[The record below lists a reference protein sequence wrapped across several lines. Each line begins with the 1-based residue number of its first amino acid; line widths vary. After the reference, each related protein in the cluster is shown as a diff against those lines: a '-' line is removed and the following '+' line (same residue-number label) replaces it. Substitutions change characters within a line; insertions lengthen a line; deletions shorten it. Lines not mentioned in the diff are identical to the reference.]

1 MSDITC
7 CKKGLVY
14 TFLGLNI
21 FLSFIINLLL
31 WVCTYDITLLDWYQ
45 YIYLIL
51 AIIIWL
57 LLFLTYIAKLVLIL
71 IGKLPSKYILLTWL
85 VLNIPASVFFL
96 IAFIFDFVMFG
107 QDDINWSLYIILFVI
122 FFIVFIVFTGFDFFL
137 IKLQIKMGDENK
149 NKNMINSNSNSL
161 QGKDVLNIELKDTRD
176 KNIINENN
184 ENDKN
189 EILELK
195 NNKIKEN

>member
-57 LLFLTYIAKLVLIL
+57 LLFLTYVAKLVLIL
-71 IGKLPSKYILLTWL
+71 IRKLPSKYILLTWL

-96 IAFIFDFVMFG
+96 IAFIFDLVMFK
-107 QDDINWSLYIILFVI
+107 QDDINWSLYIIIFVVV
-122 FFIVFIVFTGFDFFL
+122 FFVFIVFTGFDFFL
-137 IKLQIKMGDENK
+137 IKIQIKMGDETD
-149 NKNMINSNSNSL
+149 NKNMLNINSTSI
-161 QGKDVLNIELKDTRD
+161 QGKDVLNIELKESRD
-176 KNIINENN
+176 NNNNNNENN
-184 ENDKN
+184 KN
-189 EILELK
+189 EIFESQ

>member
-21 FLSFIINLLL
+21 FLSLIINLLL

-57 LLFLTYIAKLVLIL
+57 LLFLTYVAKLVLIL
-71 IGKLPSKYILLTWL
+71 IRKLPSKYILLTWL

-96 IAFIFDFVMFG
+96 IAFIFDLVMFK
-107 QDDINWSLYIILFVI
+107 QDDINWSLYIIIFVVV
-122 FFIVFIVFTGFDFFL
+122 FFVFIVFTGFDFFL
-137 IKLQIKMGDENK
+137 IKIQIKMGDETD
-149 NKNMINSNSNSL
+149 NKNMLNINSTSI
-161 QGKDVLNIELKDTRD
+161 QGKDVLNIELKESRD
-176 KNIINENN
+176 NNNNNENN
-184 ENDKN
+184 KN
-189 EILELK
+189 EIFESQ

>member
-57 LLFLTYIAKLVLIL
+57 LLFLTYVAKLVLIL
-71 IGKLPSKYILLTWL
+71 IRKLPSKYILLTWL

-96 IAFIFDFVMFG
+96 IAFIFDLVMFK
-107 QDDINWSLYIILFVI
+107 QDDINWSLYIIIFVVVC
-122 FFIVFIVFTGFDFFL
+122 FVFIVFTGFDFFL
-137 IKLQIKMGDENK
+137 IKIQIKMGDETD
-149 NKNMINSNSNSL
+149 NKNMLNINSTSI
-161 QGKDVLNIELKDTRD
+161 QGKDVLNIEMKETEDNNN
-176 KNIINENN
+176 KNDIFESQNI
-184 ENDKN
+184 
-189 EILELK
+189 
-195 NNKIKEN
+195 KIKEN

>member
-21 FLSFIINLLL
+21 FLSLIINLLL

-57 LLFLTYIAKLVLIL
+57 LLFLTYVAKLVLIL
-71 IGKLPSKYILLTWL
+71 IRKLPSKYILLTWI

-96 IAFIFDFVMFG
+96 IAFIFDLVMFK
-107 QDDINWSLYIILFVI
+107 QDDINWSLYIIIFVVV
-122 FFIVFIVFTGFDFFL
+122 FFVFIVFTGFDFFL
-137 IKLQIKMGDENK
+137 IKIQIKMGDETD
-149 NKNMINSNSNSL
+149 NKNMLNINSTSI
-161 QGKDVLNIELKDTRD
+161 QGKDVLNIELKETRD
-176 KNIINENN
+176 NNNNNENN
-184 ENDKN
+184 KN
-189 EILELK
+189 EIFESQ

>member
-57 LLFLTYIAKLVLIL
+57 LLFLTYVAKLVLIL
-71 IGKLPSKYILLTWL
+71 IRKLPSKYILLTWL

-96 IAFIFDFVMFG
+96 IAFIFDLVMFK
-107 QDDINWSLYIILFVI
+107 QDDINWSLYIIIFVVV
-122 FFIVFIVFTGFDFFL
+122 FFVFIVFTGFDFFL
-137 IKLQIKMGDENK
+137 IKIQIKMGDETD
-149 NKNMINSNSNSL
+149 NKNMLNINSTSI
-161 QGKDVLNIELKDTRD
+161 QGKDVLNIELKETRD
-176 KNIINENN
+176 NNNNENN
-184 ENDKN
+184 KN
-189 EILELK
+189 EIFESQ

>member
-57 LLFLTYIAKLVLIL
+57 LLFLTYVAKLVLIL
-71 IGKLPSKYILLTWL
+71 IRKLPSKYILLTWL

-96 IAFIFDFVMFG
+96 IAFIFDLVMLK
-107 QDDINWSLYIILFVI
+107 QDDINWSLYIIIFVVV
-122 FFIVFIVFTGFDFFL
+122 FFCVYCFHWVRFFF
-137 IKLQIKMGDENK
+137 
-149 NKNMINSNSNSL
+149 
-161 QGKDVLNIELKDTRD
+161 D
-176 KNIINENN
+176 KNS
-184 ENDKN
+184 DKN
-189 EILELK
+189 GG
-195 NNKIKEN
+195 

>member
-21 FLSFIINLLL
+21 FLSLIINLLL

-57 LLFLTYIAKLVLIL
+57 LLFLTYVAKLVLLL
-71 IGKLPSKYILLTWL
+71 IRKLPSKYILLTWL

-96 IAFIFDFVMFG
+96 IAFIFDLVMFK
-107 QDDINWSLYIILFVI
+107 QDDINWSLYIIIFVVV
-122 FFIVFIVFTGFDFFL
+122 FFVFIVFTGFDFFL
-137 IKLQIKMGDENK
+137 IKIQIKMGDETD
-149 NKNMINSNSNSL
+149 NKNMLNINSTSI
-161 QGKDVLNIELKDTRD
+161 QGKDVLNIELKETRD
-176 KNIINENN
+176 NNNNNENN
-184 ENDKN
+184 KN
-189 EILELK
+189 EIFESQ

>member
-31 WVCTYDITLLDWYQ
+31 LVCTYDITLLDWYQ

-57 LLFLTYIAKLVLIL
+57 LLFLTYVAKLVLIL
-71 IGKLPSKYILLTWL
+71 IRKLPSKYILLTWL

-96 IAFIFDFVMFG
+96 IAFIFDLVMFK
-107 QDDINWSLYIILFVI
+107 QDDINWSLYIIIFVVV
-122 FFIVFIVFTGFDFFL
+122 FFVFIVFTGFDFFL
-137 IKLQIKMGDENK
+137 IKIQIKMGDETD
-149 NKNMINSNSNSL
+149 NKNMLNINSTSI
-161 QGKDVLNIELKDTRD
+161 QGKDVLNIELKETRD
-176 KNIINENN
+176 NNNNENN
-184 ENDKN
+184 KN
-189 EILELK
+189 EIFESQ

>member
-57 LLFLTYIAKLVLIL
+57 LLFLTYVAKLVLIL
-71 IGKLPSKYILLTWL
+71 IRKLPSKYILLTWL
-85 VLNIPASVFFL
+85 VLNIPASAFFL
-96 IAFIFDFVMFG
+96 IAFIFDLVMFK
-107 QDDINWSLYIILFVI
+107 QDDINWSLYIIIFVVV
-122 FFIVFIVFTGFDFFL
+122 FFVFIVFTGFDFFL
-137 IKLQIKMGDENK
+137 IKIQIKMGDETD
-149 NKNMINSNSNSL
+149 NKNMLNINSTSI
-161 QGKDVLNIELKDTRD
+161 QGKDVLNIELKETRD
-176 KNIINENN
+176 NNNNNENN
-184 ENDKN
+184 KN
-189 EILELK
+189 EIFESQ

>member
-14 TFLGLNI
+14 SFLGLNI
-21 FLSFIINLLL
+21 FLSLIINLLL

-57 LLFLTYIAKLVLIL
+57 LLFLTYVAKLVLIL
-71 IGKLPSKYILLTWL
+71 IRKLPSKYILLTWL

-96 IAFIFDFVMFG
+96 IAFIFDLVMFK
-107 QDDINWSLYIILFVI
+107 QDDINWSLYIIIFVVV
-122 FFIVFIVFTGFDFFL
+122 FFVFIVFTGFDFFL
-137 IKLQIKMGDENK
+137 IKIQIKMGDETD
-149 NKNMINSNSNSL
+149 NKNMLNINSTSI
-161 QGKDVLNIELKDTRD
+161 QGKDVLNIELKETRD
-176 KNIINENN
+176 NNNNNENN
-184 ENDKN
+184 KN
-189 EILELK
+189 EIFESQ

>member
-21 FLSFIINLLL
+21 FLSLIINLLL

-57 LLFLTYIAKLVLIL
+57 LLFLTYVAKLVLIL
-71 IGKLPSKYILLTWL
+71 IRKLPSKYILLTWL

-96 IAFIFDFVMFG
+96 IAFIFDLVMFK
-107 QDDINWSLYIILFVI
+107 QDDINWSLYIIIFVVV
-122 FFIVFIVFTGFDFFL
+122 FFVFIVFTGFDFFL
-137 IKLQIKMGDENK
+137 IKIQIKMGDETD
-149 NKNMINSNSNSL
+149 NKNMLNINSTSI
-161 QGKDVLNIELKDTRD
+161 QGKDVLNIELKETRD
-176 KNIINENN
+176 NNNNENN
-184 ENDKN
+184 KN
-189 EILELK
+189 EIFESQ

>member
-21 FLSFIINLLL
+21 FLSLIINLLL

-57 LLFLTYIAKLVLIL
+57 LLLVLIL
-71 IGKLPSKYILLTWL
+71 IRKLPSKYILLTWL

-96 IAFIFDFVMFG
+96 IAFIFDLVMFK
-107 QDDINWSLYIILFVI
+107 QDDINWSLYIIIFVVV
-122 FFIVFIVFTGFDFFL
+122 FFVFIVFTGFDFFL
-137 IKLQIKMGDENK
+137 IKIQIKMGDETD
-149 NKNMINSNSNSL
+149 NKNMLNINSTSI
-161 QGKDVLNIELKDTRD
+161 QGKDVLNIELKETRD
-176 KNIINENN
+176 NNNNNENN
-184 ENDKN
+184 KN
-189 EILELK
+189 EIFESQ

>member
-57 LLFLTYIAKLVLIL
+57 LLFLTYVAKLVLIL
-71 IGKLPSKYILLTWL
+71 IRKLPSKYILLTWL

-96 IAFIFDFVMFG
+96 IAFIFDLVMFK
-107 QDDINWSLYIILFVI
+107 QDDINWSLYIIIFVVV
-122 FFIVFIVFTGFDFFL
+122 FFVFIVFTGFDFFL
-137 IKLQIKMGDENK
+137 IKIQIKMGDETD
-149 NKNMINSNSNSL
+149 NKNMLNIKSTSI
-161 QGKDVLNIELKDTRD
+161 QGKDVLTIELKETRD
-176 KNIINENN
+176 NNNNNENN
-184 ENDKN
+184 KN
-189 EILELK
+189 EIFESQ

>member
-21 FLSFIINLLL
+21 FLSLIINLLL

-57 LLFLTYIAKLVLIL
+57 LLFLTYVAKLVLIL
-71 IGKLPSKYILLTWL
+71 IRKLPSKYILLTWL

-96 IAFIFDFVMFG
+96 IAFIFDLVMFK
-107 QDDINWSLYIILFVI
+107 QDDINWSLYIIIFVVV
-122 FFIVFIVFTGFDFFL
+122 FFVFIVFTGFDFFL
-137 IKLQIKMGDENK
+137 IKIQIKMGDETD
-149 NKNMINSNSNSL
+149 NKNMLNINSTSI
-161 QGKDVLNIELKDTRD
+161 QGKDVLNIELKETRD
-176 KNIINENN
+176 NDNNNENN
-184 ENDKN
+184 KN
-189 EILELK
+189 EIFESQ